1 MQQVVEVNVWAV
13 VLAAVSSMV
22 VGSIWYAKPVFG
34 TQWAKLVGLKDNAMR
49 EGATLAMIGA
59 FVAAVLAAYIL
70 AHVTYISSYF
80 FQVSFMESALN
91 TAFWLW
97 LGIAMPTIVTHGLF
111 EKRRKKLMLLTA
123 AHTLVTFLVMGLVI
137 GVLKP

>member
-13 VLAAVSSMV
+13 LLAAVSSMV
-22 VGSIWYAKPVFG
+22 VGMVWYAKPVFG
-34 TQWAKLVGLKDNAMR
+34 TQWAKLVGLKDSAMR
-49 EGATLAMIGA
+49 EGAMLAMVGA
-59 FVAAVLAAYIL
+59 FVAAVLTAYIL
-70 AHVTYISSYF
+70 AHVAYISSYF

-97 LGIAMPTIVTHGLF
+97 LGVALTTIVTHGLF

-123 AHTLVTFLVMGLVI
+123 AHTLVTFIVMGLVI